1 MKTIALGVVLAA
13 AVLSVGACEQAE
25 VKEVR
30 EGGVA
35 VLTPG
40 EFSAEVTFC
49 RRVGSRTGKRI
60 AIDETFP
67 VREGKRY
74 KYVYGFADIA
84 DVPIDRDHQLH
95 LVWIEPDGTELFRR
109 FGTVRV
115 KAVDDG
121 YRTRLAWLDSE
132 DLNDVD
138 VEEPISTERPL
149 VSVSSRIDV
158 RPKRERDLGA
168 YTLKVYWNRELL
180 TQRAFE
186 LTAGS

>member
-1 MKTIALGVVLAA
+1 MRTFTLMVVAA
-13 AVLSVGACEQAE
+13 AVLLVGGCEQAE
-25 VKEVR
+25 VKGVR

-49 RRVGSRTGKRI
+49 RRVGSKTGKRI
-60 AIDETFP
+60 EIDEAFP
-67 VREGKRY
+67 VRDGSKYR
-74 KYVYGFADIA
+74 YVYGFADIA
-84 DVPIDRDHQLH
+84 DVPVDTDHQLH
-95 LVWIEPDGTELFRR
+95 LIWIKPDGTELFRR

-115 KAVDDG
+115 TAADDG
-121 YRTRLAWLDSE
+121 FRTRLAWLDAE
-132 DLNDVD
+132 ALNDED

-158 RPKRERDLGA
+158 RPERERDLGA

-180 TQRAFE
+180 TQRSFE
-186 LTAGS
+186 LTAES